1 MSKRRRWFRSLP
13 VLLIFGVLRSEAQSP
28 TTSIDIKSAVD
39 LALANNYSLKADSL
53 NTSIAGYNTRV
64 AKGAWLPQV
73 NFNSKA
79 EYNPE
84 LPSQMLPGKF
94 IGQPDKDL
102 IPVQFG
108 TRYSTGASIEATQ
121 TLISK
126 AAKLQVEAAA
136 MNTDITKTKHLLT
149 REELVYQVATAYYD
163 LLATTEKM
171 NTTNKDYTNIREIE
185 TIAKA
190 QYETGVLKRIDFESL
205 QINAANIQ
213 SQLDQWQTKYN
224 QQLAYFKYLLG
235 LPANAVVNV
244 VNDLTR
250 MQASVQNGG
259 TRLWDREDVHLY
271 RQLIASKELELKMI
285 KAEKSPTVNA
295 FARFNY
301 QSQYN
306 QMSDALKGDY
316 GYKSSTVGITT
327 TISLFDGHRRKNR
340 LNIAQVE
347 LKQLQFR
354 NEQQQQLANTEW
366 VSASET
372 LQNNRKQVGITKQ
385 NLELAEK
392 VFTSRKALYTEGVTT
407 LIELLDAEREL
418 SQSRNLYTQALINV
432 QTSLVNAHKANGTLL
447 TEFCK
452 IIIK

>member
-1 MSKRRRWFRSLP
+1 MSKRRRWFRNLP
-13 VLLIFGVLRSEAQSP
+13 ILLLFGVLRSEAQSP
-28 TTSIDIKSAVD
+28 TTSIDIKRAID
-39 LALANNYSLKADSL
+39 MALANNYSLKADSL
-53 NTSIAGYNTRV
+53 NNPIAGYNVRV

-73 NFNSKA
+73 NFSSKA
-79 EYNPE
+79 ECNPE

-108 TRYSTGASIEATQ
+108 TNYSTGASIEATQ

-126 AAKLQVEAAA
+126 AAKLQVEAAV
-136 MNTDITKTKHLLT
+136 MNTGITKTRHQLS

-163 LLATTEKM
+163 LLATTEKI

-185 TIAKA
+185 VIAKA

-244 VNDLTR
+244 ANDITR
-250 MQASVQNGG
+250 VPASVQGGG

-285 KAEKSPTVNA
+285 KAEKSPSVNA

-306 QMSDALKGDY
+306 KMADALKGDY
-316 GYKSSTVGITT
+316 GYKSSTVGIST
-327 TISLFDGHRRKNR
+327 TIPLFDGRRRKNR
-340 LNIAQVE
+340 LNIAQIE
-347 LKQLQFR
+347 LQQLQFR

-372 LQNNRKQVGITKQ
+372 LHNNSKQVQITQQ

-447 TEFCK
+447 TEYLK
-452 IIIK
+452 TL

>member
-1 MSKRRRWFRSLP
+1 MSKMRRWFRSLP
-13 VLLIFGVLRSEAQSP
+13 VILMIGVLQSGAQSP
-28 TTSIDIKSAVD
+28 TTSIDIKKAID

-53 NTSIAGYNTRV
+53 NNPIAGYGTRV
-64 AKGAWLPQV
+64 AKAAWLPQV
-73 NFNSKA
+73 NFSSKA

-121 TLISK
+121 TLVSK
-126 AAKLQVEAAA
+126 AARLQVEAAE
-136 MNTDITKTKHLLT
+136 MNTGITKTRHLLT

-163 LLATTEKM
+163 LLATTEKI
-171 NTTNKDYTNIREIE
+171 NTTKKDYTNIREIE
-185 TIAKA
+185 VIAKA
-190 QYETGVLKRIDFESL
+190 QYEAGVLKRIDFESL

-224 QQLAYFKYLLG
+224 QQLVYFKYLLG
-235 LPANAVVNV
+235 LPASAVVNV
-244 VNDLTR
+244 ANDITR
-250 MQASVQNGG
+250 IPQSLQGG
-259 TRLWDREDVHLY
+259 ARLWDREDVHLY
-271 RQLIASKELELKMI
+271 RQLITSKELELKMI
-285 KAEKSPTVNA
+285 KAEKLPTVNA

-301 QSQYN
+301 QSQFN
-306 QMSDALKGDY
+306 KTGDAIKGDY
-316 GYKSSTVGITT
+316 GYKSSTVGIST
-327 TISLFDGHRRKNR
+327 TIPLFDGNRRKNR

-347 LKQLQFR
+347 LQQLQFR
-354 NEQQQQLANTEW
+354 NEQQQQLANMEW

-372 LQNNRKQVGITKQ
+372 LQNNRKQVHITQQ
-385 NLELAEK
+385 NLALAEK
-392 VFTSRKALYTEGVTT
+392 VFTSRKSLYTEGVTT

-447 TEFCK
+447 TEFLK
-452 IIIK
+452 TL